1 MPTFTLHIQACLF
14 LILLTSSAM
23 GETPPAEAVP
33 EHFSS
38 PKQIHSPDNRGFQ
51 GIPSFAI
58 GSEGRMWATWYAGIT
73 PGEDQN
79 NYVVLSTSG
88 DGGQTWKEVMVVD
101 PDGPGPVR
109 AFDPELWLAPNG
121 TLYWFWAQAVGHA
134 GYPGGVWAAST
145 ATPQKADAEWSSPK
159 RINDGVMMCKPL
171 TLTTGE
177 WVLPTSLWRT
187 QDNSAQMMVSI
198 DEGQT
203 WSVRGACNVPEKD
216 RQFDEHM
223 LIERKDG
230 SLWMLA
236 RTNYGIGE
244 SVSSDRGKTWPELTP
259 SHILHPS
266 ARFFIRRLKS
276 GNLLLVK
283 HGPIDKRIGRSHL
296 TAYLSTDDGQTWS
309 DGFLLD
315 ERGGVSYPDGQQ
327 TADGL
332 IHIIYDYS
340 RTGDRHILLA
350 SFREEDVKAGKAVTD
365 DVRLRQIVSD
375 ADGGVARPRK

>member
-1 MPTFTLHIQACLF
+1 MPTFA
-14 LILLTSSAM
+14 LLTQTCFCVAMLSSTLIA
-23 GETPPAEAVP
+23 ETPPAEV
-33 EHFSS
+33 S
-38 PKQIHSPDNRGFQ
+38 PRHLGPPQDVHSTNNRGFQ

-58 GSEGRMWATWYAGIT
+58 SPEGRMWATWYAGIT

-88 DGGQTWKEVMVVD
+88 DGGKSWEEVMVVD
-101 PDGPGPVR
+101 PDGDGPVR

-134 GYPGGVWAAST
+134 GFPGGVWAAST
-145 ATPQKADAEWSSPK
+145 STPEIAKAEWSAAK

-171 TLTTGE
+171 ALSTGE

-187 QDNSAQMMVSI
+187 QDNSAQMMVSE
-198 DEGQT
+198 DQGAT
-203 WSVRGACNVPEKD
+203 WKVRGACNVPQKD

-244 SVSSDRGKTWPELTP
+244 SVSTDRGKTWPDLTP
-259 SHILHPS
+259 SKILHPS

-276 GNLLLVK
+276 GHLLLVK

-296 TAYLSTDDGQTWS
+296 TAYLSTDEGQSWS
-309 DGFLLD
+309 DGLMLD

-327 TADGL
+327 TSEGV

-350 SFREEDVKAGKAVTD
+350 SFREEDVIAGVPVSGH
-365 DVRLRQIVSD
+365 VRLRQIVSD
-375 ADGGVARPRK
+375 ADGGVSQSKK